1 MKTTQSSIGEN
12 IKRFRELKN
21 LTRES
26 IASELDLSVSGYSKI
41 ERNEVDLT
49 LSRIKQISEILG
61 VDVSQILN
69 FDASNIFNVSNNQIV
84 QGLGAKAETM
94 HFHGDDYRE
103 KYIKLLEA
111 ENERL
116 RDLLDV
122 KRSNRQNTKPY

>member
-1 MKTTQSSIGEN
+1 MKTINQNIGEN
-12 IKRFRELKN
+12 IKKFRELKN

-26 IASELDLSVSGYSKI
+26 IAAELDLSVSGYSKI

-69 FDASNIFNVSNNQIV
+69 FDASNIFNVSNNHTV

-116 RDLLDV
+116 RELV
-122 KRSNRQNTKPY
+122 NSQKAIN